1 MNAAESHANAT
12 NEQTRGGHRTTQR
25 CCPVTARLPTLIDID
40 MVASHLGVSVRHIR
54 RLIDERRIPF
64 VKVGKFVR
72 FDVDEVAQWVDEHRT
87 DVLERVSVRG
97 PVRTGGR

>member
-1 MNAAESHANAT
+1 MSAAESHANAT
-12 NEQTRGGHRTTQR
+12 NEETPGGHRTTLR
-25 CCPVTARLPTLIDID
+25 CCEVTTQLPTLIDID

-72 FDVDEVAQWVDEHRT
+72 F
-87 DVLERVSVRG
+87 ERVSVRG
-97 PVRTGGR
+97 PARTGGR

>member
-1 MNAAESHANAT
+1 MSAAVSRANAT
-12 NEQTRGGHRTTQR
+12 NGETLGDQATALR
-25 CCPVTARLPTLIDID
+25 CCPATRLPTLIDID
-40 MVASHLGVSVRHIR
+40 MVANHLGVSVRHIR

-72 FDVDEVAQWVDEHRT
+72 FDVDEVAKWVDGHRT

-97 PVRTGGR
+97 PTRPGGR